1 MLLRPS
7 VGGHSSLVK
16 KRFSALLEQE
26 ALVVSNEKRS
36 SLSNTHQTVV
46 SVTQV
51 MQCDATRSYRAK
63 GILGTE
69 IFDDSAQK
77 ATETVLWNTHLMEGP
92 IANILIGNDK
102 TVGRLLLKSFL
113 KSKSFER
120 AVKKLSEKLVEKKVR
135 KVLVANGVIKVLEV
149 NDDSDETDGETEF
162 LI

>member
-1 MLLRPS
+1 VIRTDSGATRTPLI
-7 VGGHSSLVK
+7 
-16 KRFSALLEQE
+16 KRAPGNKQTES
-26 ALVVSNEKRS
+26 RG
-36 SLSNTHQTVV
+36 SNTAAMPPPPPPPRVPLKPKV
-46 SVTQV
+46 
-51 MQCDATRSYRAK
+51 DYDELAK